1 MLGVF
6 DGRRLAVR
14 DGENVRRCGLIS
26 LSGTIGL
33 AEFPTLP
40 GFPDNGP
47 CGCTVMRVSISSV
60 FAAPV
65 AGAEP
70 LPAGNK
76 SGVCA
81 AELVVF
87 ASPDG
92 FGNSS
97 ATALVANAAAKT
109 SIDDKPTIS
118 VSSGLMI
125 MMRSLSRLPLLRAA
139 DLIFMTDE
147 HDLDCRYDDQED
159 DRTN

>member
-1 MLGVF
+1 MF

-26 LSGTIGL
+26 LSGTIGF

-81 AELVVF
+81 AEPVVF

-92 FGNSS
+92 FGGTSS

-109 SIDDKPTIS
+109 SIDDKPTSFSFIR
-118 VSSGLMI
+118 LMI

-139 DLIFMTDE
+139 DPIFMTEE
-147 HDLDCRYDDQED
+147 HDLDRRYDDQED